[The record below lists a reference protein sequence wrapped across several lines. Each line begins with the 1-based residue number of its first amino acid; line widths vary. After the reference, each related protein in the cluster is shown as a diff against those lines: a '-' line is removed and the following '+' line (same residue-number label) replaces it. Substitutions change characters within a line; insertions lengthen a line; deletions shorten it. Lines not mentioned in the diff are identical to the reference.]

1 LCSEEDA
8 KAAAQSR
15 LDSDTDNPYAAAD
28 DNDEVRK
35 GKPPP
40 VIIATTHLKS
50 SKSAS
55 GERYR
60 EKGVMQI
67 LNDTDRIY
75 QKMSAADR
83 TPAVLLLGDFNA
95 VPEELDYP
103 PLTYRAVKSHQLG
116 LRR

>member
-1 LCSEEDA
+1 M
-8 KAAAQSR
+8 
-15 LDSDTDNPYAAAD
+15 
-28 DNDEVRK
+28 
-35 GKPPP
+35 
-40 VIIATTHLKS
+40 IIATTHLKS

-60 EKGVMQI
+60 EKGVLQI

-83 TPAVLLLGDFNA
+83 TPVVLFLGDFNA
-95 VPEELDYP
+95 VPEERDYP

-116 LRR
+116 LRRYACLDWLRSGGLSVDVQATPSP